1 MKKVML
7 IDDNEVM
14 NSLLS
19 KLLEIEGFLPIIN
32 NNMEWNAL
40 SQMLQEEEPDALI
53 MDVHLKDLDGI
64 EIMRK
69 IRLAANLKPIK
80 VLMTSGSDMHEEC
93 LQAGADGFMAKPFM
107 PADLIN
113 WLKEELR

>member
-7 IDDNEVM
+7 IDDDEVM

-19 KLLEIEGFLPIIN
+19 KLLEIEGFTPIVN
-32 NNMEWNAL
+32 TDMAWEAL
-40 SQMLQEEEPDALI
+40 SENLQNEKPDALI
-53 MDVHLKDLDGI
+53 MDVHLKDVDGI

-69 IRLAANLKPIK
+69 IRLASDLRPIK
-80 VLMTSGSDMHEEC
+80 VLMTSGLDMHEEC
-93 LQAGADGFMAKPFM
+93 QQAGADGFMAKPFM

-113 WLKEELR
+113 WLKEELI

>member
-1 MKKVML
+1 MKKVLL
-7 IDDNEVM
+7 IDDDEVM

-19 KLLEIEGFLPIIN
+19 KLLEIEGFEPIVN
-32 NNMEWNAL
+32 TDMKWEVL
-40 SQMLQEEEPDALI
+40 LEKLQKEEPDALI
-53 MDVHLKDLDGI
+53 MDVHLKDADGI

-69 IRLAANLKPIK
+69 IRLASSLKPIK
-80 VLMTSGSDMHEEC
+80 VLMTSGLDMHEEC

-113 WLKEELR
+113 WLKEELI